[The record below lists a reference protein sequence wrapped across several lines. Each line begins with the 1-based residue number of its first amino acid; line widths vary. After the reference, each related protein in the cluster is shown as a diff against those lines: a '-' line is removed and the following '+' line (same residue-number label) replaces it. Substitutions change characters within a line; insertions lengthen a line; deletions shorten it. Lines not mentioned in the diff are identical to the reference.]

1 METQEELGYREQLH
15 CIKTIFVILS
25 GQGEVLNIDPIRFY
39 QHFYRNMLAV
49 NAGKNHEDF
58 RIILE
63 TLDEVLV
70 KRRRNISQ
78 QRLMAF
84 IKRLLTVSLNLLHH
98 GTLASLG
105 TIKTTFQL
113 TSVLDILLDT
123 DDSIGSGKYDAEL
136 EDPEYCNASC
146 TALYELTMLCRHYH
160 PTVRKMA
167 MHIANGV
174 PASGEGCLP
183 SEIGKL

>member
-1 METQEELGYREQLH
+1 
-15 CIKTIFVILS
+15 
-25 GQGEVLNIDPIRFY
+25 
-39 QHFYRNMLAV
+39 MLAV
-49 NAGKNHEDF
+49 NAGKNHDDF
-58 RIILE
+58 RVILE

-70 KRRRNISQ
+70 KRRRNMSQ

-84 IKRLLTVSLNLLHH
+84 VKRLLTISLNLLHH

-136 EDPEYCNASC
+136 EDRSE
-146 TALYELTMLCRHYH
+146 AL
-160 PTVRKMA
+160 
-167 MHIANGV
+167 GGF
-174 PASGEGCLP
+174 GETICCGHCP
-183 SEIGKL
+183 RRGNQKNQS